1 MSIADVPAA
10 ATVANTFARYCCAMR
25 LLALADPSFAPLE
38 LLRSQAADVEISIG
52 TDARSLRAAAR
63 HADAVLIAPRG
74 GAVLTELWRE
84 LSRVRWIHT
93 LAAGVDTLPFDL
105 LRRSDAVV
113 TNSRGLFAD
122 ALGEFAIA
130 AMLWFAK
137 DLRRLVRN
145 QEERRWEPY
154 TVERLEGKTV
164 GIIGYGGI
172 GQAVGRRAEALG
184 MRVLTVRRRHE
195 FGDPTLEEVI
205 AASDYVVMS
214 APLTPAT
221 FHMLTRERIALMKP
235 DAVFVNIGRGKTV
248 DEPALIAALR
258 EKRLRGAAL
267 DVVETEPLAPDH
279 PLWQLD
285 NVLISPH
292 TADHTPD
299 SHQRAMQFFLENLR
313 RFRAGEP
320 LENVV
325 DKVEQY

>member
-1 MSIADVPAA
+1 
-10 ATVANTFARYCCAMR
+10 MR
-25 LLALADPSFAPLE
+25 LLALADPSFRPLE
-38 LLRSQAADVEISIG
+38 LLRNQAPDVELIVGI
-52 TDARSLRAAAR
+52 DAPALRDAAR
-63 HADAVLIAPRG
+63 RADAVLIAPRG
-74 GAVLTELWRE
+74 GAVLTDLWRE
-84 LSRVRWIHT
+84 LANVRWIHT

-105 LRRSDAVV
+105 LRRSNAVV

-145 QEERRWEPY
+145 QEARRWEPY

-195 FGDPTLEEVI
+195 FGDPTLEDVL
-205 AASDYVVMS
+205 AAADYVVMS

-235 DAVFVNIGRGKTV
+235 EAVFVNVGRGKTV
-248 DEPALIAALR
+248 DEPALIEALR
-258 EKRLRGAAL
+258 EKHIRGAAL
-267 DVVETEPLAPDH
+267 DVVETEPLPPDH
-279 PLWQLD
+279 PLWHLD

-292 TADHTPD
+292 TADHAPD

-313 RFRAGEP
+313 RFRTGEP

>member
-1 MSIADVPAA
+1 MH
-10 ATVANTFARYCCAMR
+10 
-25 LLALADPSFAPLE
+25 LLVLAEPSFQPLE
-38 LLRSQAADVEISIG
+38 MLRGLDVELSIG
-52 TDARSLRAAAR
+52 NEADSLRAAAR
-63 HADAVLIAPRG
+63 RADAVLLAPRAG
-74 GAVLTELWRE
+74 SVLTGLWRE
-84 LSRVRWIHT
+84 LANLRWIHT

-105 LRRSDAVV
+105 LRRSNAVV

-145 QEERRWEPY
+145 QAAQRWEPY

-184 MRVLTVRRRHE
+184 MRVVTVRRRHE
-195 FGDPTLEEVI
+195 FGDPTLEEVL

-214 APLTPAT
+214 APLTPST
-221 FHMLTRERIALMKP
+221 HRMLTRERIALMKP
-235 DAVFVNIGRGKTV
+235 GAVLVNVGRGQTV
-248 DEPALIAALR
+248 DEGALIDALR
-258 EKRLRGAAL
+258 DNRIRGAAL
-267 DVVETEPLAPDH
+267 DVVETEPLPEGH

-292 TADHTPD
+292 TADHTAD
-299 SHQRAMQFFLENLR
+299 SHQRAMLFFLENLR

-325 DKVEQY
+325 DKAEQY